1 VVPHP
6 LQIFGKF
13 DRFCRRIVR
22 LMDLF
27 STVHQF
33 AVLADSK
40 MDGMGALIADFNA
53 VLKGF
58 RSKNRDPLNMTDRQF
73 DTDYVELN
81 QGVSDVETRLQNH
94 INRSFEEMTSIEE
107 SLKLLKRYQGVLLV
121 RVDWFLHLVYFVYS
135 ACSPRRDKH

>member
-1 VVPHP
+1 
-6 LQIFGKF
+6 
-13 DRFCRRIVR
+13 
-22 LMDLF
+22 MDLF

-40 MDGMGALIADFNA
+40 MDGMGALIADFNG
-53 VLKGF
+53 VLKSF
-58 RSKNRDPLNMTDRQF
+58 RVKNRDPLNMTDRQF

-94 INRSFEEMTSIEE
+94 INRSFEEMSNIEE

-121 RVDWFLHLVYFVYS
+121 RCVLTRRYVAS
-135 ACSPRRDKH
+135 A

>member
-1 VVPHP
+1 
-6 LQIFGKF
+6 
-13 DRFCRRIVR
+13 
-22 LMDLF
+22 MDLF

-121 RVDWFLHLVYFVYS
+121 RVDWFLHLVYFVYF
-135 ACSPRRDKH
+135 ACSPRRDKR